1 MIGGVKVMPGKR
13 KLEEI
18 DRHIAEWRTLVVTQK
33 KRIAGLQRA
42 GHNAAGRHSL
52 YASLKPR

>member
-1 MIGGVKVMPGKR
+1 MIGGVKVMPDKR

-33 KRIAGLQRA
+33 KRIAELAESRSQRCRK
-42 GHNAAGRHSL
+42 HYSL
-52 YASLKPR
+52 TRA